1 MPAPI
6 SATSSLSLERSTR
19 LPPTANSSSGEYRTG
34 VAGRSVRRYEMPSVS
49 ASAATSLAVWFA
61 SLGCS
66 TVDPWI
72 ARKDAMS
79 SRPIWDGPSS
89 PIETPAWEPQS
100 TSVARLTAAMRAKS

>member
-1 MPAPI
+1 M
-6 SATSSLSLERSTR
+6 SAI
-19 LPPTANSSSGEYRTG
+19 
-34 VAGRSVRRYEMPSVS
+34 
-49 ASAATSLAVWFA
+49 AATSLAVWFA
-61 SLGCS
+61 SHGCS

-100 TSVARLTAAMRAKS
+100 TSVARLTAAMRAKSYARERNAANVEANGRQPTACKPDRGGDHLLLGDVHLEVPLGV